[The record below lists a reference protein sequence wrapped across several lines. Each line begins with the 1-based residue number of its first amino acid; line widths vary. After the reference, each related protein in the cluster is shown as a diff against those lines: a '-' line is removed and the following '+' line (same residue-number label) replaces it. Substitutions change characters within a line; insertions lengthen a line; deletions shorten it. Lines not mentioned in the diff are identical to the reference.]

1 MKPFRLN
8 RRAFLGGAG
17 AAVGLPLLEAMLPI
31 GRTAFAATDRPT
43 RLLAYFVPNGI
54 HMPAWTPT
62 ATGRDYALSPTLA
75 PLARVKEDLLV
86 LTNMANRPGRPY
98 EVGDHASGLGAFL
111 TAFRVHKTSGDN
123 ILNSTSVDQ
132 VAAQHIGHLTTLPSL
147 ELGMDGGGSAGNCD
161 SGYSCAYTRNI
172 AWSGPRTPVPKL
184 TEPRAVFDRLFAGM
198 DVSAT
203 EQERARRAVLNQSLL
218 DYVLEDVQA
227 LQNKLGYLDRA
238 KLDEYLT
245 SIQQLERQ
253 ITDDSPLYC
262 TVPNRPPTGLGV
274 ETKVKLMSDLMVLA
288 FQCNITRV
296 QTFMLANGVS
306 ERRYEFLGIND
317 GHHYISHH
325 QNLQSNYD
333 KLKLI
338 DHWEMQQFA
347 YLLEKLKDTKDPEG
361 IPLLDSCMAY
371 LSSEISDGNRH
382 NHDNKPILLAG
393 RANGYFDTGRHIRF
407 QNEQP
412 VGNLFMTMLDAMGVQ
427 VSEFGD
433 DGRAVLVSLKA

>member
-17 AAVGLPLLEAMLPI
+17 AVVGLPLLEAMIPI

-54 HMPAWTPT
+54 HMQAWTPR

-75 PLARVKEDLLV
+75 PLARVKDDLLV
-86 LTNMANRPGRPY
+86 LTNVANRPGRPY
-98 EVGDHASGLGAFL
+98 EVGDHASGIGAFL

-132 VAAQHIGHLTTLPSL
+132 VAAQHVGHLTTLPSL

-184 TEPRAVFDRLFAGM
+184 TEPRAVFDRMFAGM

-203 EQERARRAVLNQSLL
+203 AQERARRAVLNESLL

-227 LQNKLGYLDRA
+227 LQRKLGSLDRA

-253 ITDDSPLYC
+253 ITDDSPLFC
-262 TVPNRPPTGLGV
+262 NVPNRPQTGLGV
-274 ETKVKLMSDLMVLA
+274 EAKVKLMSDLMVLA
-288 FQCNITRV
+288 FQCDITRV

-325 QNLQSNYD
+325 QNLQSNFD
-333 KLKLI
+333 KLKII

-347 YLLEKLKDTKDPEG
+347 YLLEKLKDTRDPEG
-361 IPLLDSCMAY
+361 LPLLDSCMAY

-407 QNEQP
+407 QNEQQ

-433 DGRAVLVSLKA
+433 DGRAIMSALKA

>member
-62 ATGRDYALSPTLA
+62 TTGRDYALSPTLA
-75 PLARVKEDLLV
+75 PLARIKDELLV

-111 TAFRVHKTSGDN
+111 TAFRVYKTSGDN

-132 VAAQHIGHLTTLPSL
+132 VAAQHIGHLTSLPSL

-172 AWSGPRTPVPKL
+172 AWSGPKTPVPKL

-203 EQERARRAVLNQSLL
+203 EQERARRAVLNESLL

-262 TVPNRPPTGLGV
+262 TVPNRPQTGLGV

-288 FQCNITRV
+288 FQCDITRV

-325 QNLQSNYD
+325 QNLQSNFD

-347 YLLEKLKDTKDPEG
+347 YLLEKLKDTEDPEG

-427 VSEFGD
+427 VNEFGD
-433 DGRAVLVSLKA
+433 DGRAVLPSLKA